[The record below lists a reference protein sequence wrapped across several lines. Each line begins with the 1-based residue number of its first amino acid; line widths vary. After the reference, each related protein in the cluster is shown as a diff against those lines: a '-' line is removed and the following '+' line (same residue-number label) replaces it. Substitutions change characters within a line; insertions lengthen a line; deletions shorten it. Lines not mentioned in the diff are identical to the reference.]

1 MIEETDF
8 RQVATAWAEHKS
20 RYVKRST
27 ICNYELTLRNHL
39 LPAFGASRDVTEE
52 AVQRFVMEKLR
63 AGLSHKSVHDMV
75 VVLKMVSRFGAKH
88 FGIKSPDW
96 EIRFPTPRTGA
107 ELPVLSLRHHRRLLE
122 YVKRNLTSRNLGIL
136 ICLHTGIR
144 IGEVCSL
151 TWGDIDTAAGVI
163 SINKTIGR
171 VYVVEEEGGGHTEL
185 SVTSPKTRNSYREIP
200 MTRDLL
206 QVLRPLKGKA
216 FASDYVVTNRAK
228 PTEPR
233 TYRAYFSRLLTKLN
247 IPHLRFHGLRH
258 TFATRCIEGK
268 ADYKTVSVLLG
279 HSKISTTLDLYVH
292 PGNDQKKRCIDRMMK
307 RLDNS

>member
-52 AVQRFVMEKLR
+52 AVQRFVMEKLL

-88 FGIKSPDW
+88 FGMKSPDW
-96 EIRFPTPRTGA
+96 EIKFPTPRTGG

-144 IGEVCSL
+144 IGEVCAL
-151 TWGDIDTAAGVI
+151 T
-163 SINKTIGR
+163 
-171 VYVVEEEGGGHTEL
+171 
-185 SVTSPKTRNSYREIP
+185 
-200 MTRDLL
+200 
-206 QVLRPLKGKA
+206 
-216 FASDYVVTNRAK
+216 
-228 PTEPR
+228 
-233 TYRAYFSRLLTKLN
+233 
-247 IPHLRFHGLRH
+247 
-258 TFATRCIEGK
+258 
-268 ADYKTVSVLLG
+268 
-279 HSKISTTLDLYVH
+279 
-292 PGNDQKKRCIDRMMK
+292 
-307 RLDNS
+307 